1 MKALYVAFNKY
12 HWLSLTC
19 FYTYFSDQ
27 TIAHISLL
35 LYSWLY
41 DVIYLLSLL
50 NTRRCLKATA
60 FCCLLI
66 FSIINANFSFAVE
79 GIKTDIL
86 PAKPAIL
93 GQPKVETPSLTIHTD
108 TSDAKKSELQTSEFD
123 YCDAQYWLDDW
134 YCHFNYGVETSVIEI
149 NRWFITDYTPTS
161 KRARAS
167 GKLRF
172 GIEPR
177 SGNLN
182 QLDFR
187 FKIRVKLPALQDRVE
202 LLLSDDEE
210 DVNQQAVKA
219 ARSQQLGSDDQAT
232 VALQFKDKPDSKV
245 AYRIGLGRGSQIYT
259 RARYSDKLEL
269 NERNKISYSAEA
281 NYYTDDQLGVETRIS
296 LIHTLSKNEAIEFD
310 NTFRYR
316 DKTED
321 LFWRHEI
328 QYLYLKDGK
337 TSYLFSAMVDGLNK
351 PNYQEE
357 QVLVSMRYKKNVLR
371 PWLFLEVEP
380 YVIWLRQENFRTSFG
395 VAIRAEV
402 HFPDY

>member
-1 MKALYVAFNKY
+1 M
-12 HWLSLTC
+12 
-19 FYTYFSDQ
+19 
-27 TIAHISLL
+27 
-35 LYSWLY
+35 
-41 DVIYLLSLL
+41 L
-50 NTRRCLKATA
+50 NTQGYRKAMV
-60 FCCLLI
+60 FSCLLV
-66 FSIINANFSFAVE
+66 FSIINADFSFAVE
-79 GIKTDIL
+79 GTKTEIS
-86 PAKPAIL
+86 PAGSLMPV
-93 GQPKVETPSLTIHTD
+93 QPQVKTPSLTKNTD
-108 TSDAKKSELQTSEFD
+108 TSAAKKSELQTSEFN
-123 YCDAQYWLDDW
+123 YCDAQPWLDDW
-134 YCHFNYGVETSVIEI
+134 YCHFNYAVETSVIEI
-149 NRWFITDYTPTS
+149 NRWFVTDYTPTA
-161 KRARAS
+161 KQATAS

-187 FKIRVKLPALQDRVE
+187 FKVRIKLPALQDRVE

-219 ARSQQLGSDDQAT
+219 ARSEQLGSDDQAT

-245 AYRIGLGRGSQIYT
+245 AYRIGLGRGSQVYT
-259 RARYSDKLEL
+259 RARYNDNLEL

-296 LIHTLSKNEAIEFD
+296 LIHTISKNKAIEFD

-321 LFWRHEI
+321 LFWRHKI
-328 QYLYLKDGK
+328 QYLYLKDDK

-351 PNYQEE
+351 PSYQEE
-357 QVLVSMRYKKNVLR
+357 QVLVSMRYKRNVLR
-371 PWLFLEVEP
+371 PWLFLELEP